1 MTDALALHVLRRPD
15 LEAAS
20 IYSSWV
26 DGDRLARPS
35 PAKREMMLDN
45 PLSIGP
51 DEPMQIIGTKGSR
64 VIGRIDLIAGRL
76 LVADQATPIL
86 WGSEFF
92 VPDADRSTMM
102 GAMLLLRCQQMY
114 HTLGAHGPSQMAYPL
129 YSKLKWI
136 DVPYQRYVIMSNS
149 RPVVRRYVHA
159 GAAGLAHRV
168 ANVGLLGHKAYM
180 GALRAQAAANLA
192 ARHVPEMPAE
202 LDSALRPASSLIRG
216 YRGVDWINW
225 VLKHR
230 FSDASRHERHLF
242 LVQQEERS
250 DPVGYFML
258 KVKFH
263 TVATS
268 RAYPDLTL
276 ASLVDA
282 QSFSPE
288 KCSHEAIVHLAFR
301 ETYRLNADALEVAD
315 RPGAREGFYRSIGAL
330 PAGLMHLMVRAAA
343 PSPLNDPAYREP
355 AQWDI
360 QLGDGE
366 YIPN

>member
-1 MTDALALHVLRRPD
+1 MLA
-15 LEAAS
+15 
-20 IYSSWV
+20 
-26 DGDRLARPS
+26 
-35 PAKREMMLDN
+35 N

-51 DEPMQIIGTKGSR
+51 DEPMQIIGTKGRR

-76 LVADQATPIL
+76 MVGDQPAPIL

-102 GAMLLLRCQQMY
+102 GAMLLLRSQQVY

-129 YSKLKWI
+129 YAKLKWI
-136 DVPYQRYVIMSNS
+136 DVPYQRYVVMANS

-159 GAAGLAHRV
+159 GAAAVAHRV

-180 GALRAQAAANLA
+180 GMLRSQAASDLIV
-192 ARHVPEMPAE
+192 REVPEMPAE
-202 LDSALRPASSLIRG
+202 LDAALRPPSALIRG

-225 VLKHR
+225 VLRHH
-230 FSDASRHERHLF
+230 FSDSTRHERHLY
-242 LVQQEERS
+242 LVQHQERT

-282 QSFSPE
+282 QSFDASR
-288 KCSHEAIVHLAFR
+288 CTHEALVHLAFR
-301 ETYRLNADALEVAD
+301 ETCRLNADALEVAD
-315 RPGAREGFYRSIGAL
+315 HPEHRAAFYRSIGAL
-330 PAGLMHLMVRAAA
+330 PAGQMHLMVRASN
-343 PSPLNDPAYREP
+343 PSPLADPMYRDPAK
-355 AQWDI
+355 WDL